1 MGKYKTARHSFNFE
15 QVVPAQL
22 SFYIVQLNADL
33 LIASFKEYQSLLCKR
48 LIGKYIQNIAVF
60 S

>member
-1 MGKYKTARHSFNFE
+1 MARHSFNFE
-15 QVVPAQL
+15 QMVPAQL
-22 SFYIVQLNADL
+22 SFYIVQLNVDL
-33 LIASFKEYQSLLCKR
+33 LIAHFKEYQSLLCKR

>member
-1 MGKYKTARHSFNFE
+1 MGKYKTVRYSFNFE

-33 LIASFKEYQSLLCKR
+33 LIAYFKEYQSLLCKR